1 MQLRQATLIIP
12 QTGERVKKRVTL
24 QSLDSEDDSLPS
36 NAESSGETSPLL
48 RRRSF
53 PSAYKRRDKRSKI
66 WHRCKTAAAQIRA
79 FMVSET
85 GVGVLKCSLAY
96 VIGSLATFVLPIS
109 SLLGQQDGK
118 HMVATITVYFHP
130 ARSIGSMLEAS
141 IFAFTAFVY
150 AAFICITGMGVSV
163 LFADKLNLMP
173 LGHAIVL
180 VVFIGGGLGFVGWI
194 KQKLGDPLVNVA
206 CSLACLAIITVLTKE
221 GAVQAGDFS
230 FAKIWQVL
238 KMVIMGVVATMAV
251 SFLIFPISART
262 RLRKDMIDVTDSLAD
277 MLAVITSSFLSGV
290 EEELSQPRFSDATE
304 RHKKS
309 YSTLGQNLKEAKYE
323 NYLLG
328 TERRYSIEARLV
340 YCVQRITQSIGGLRS
355 AAAMQFV
362 VVKEPAPG
370 SRPERPMRDLDSY
383 GSAWSTPLSFRSPT
397 RTFSSEVSASTLP
410 AIDEMPD
417 EEDRDDG
424 ATGEARAPQTSHFK
438 SPAEIFSLFIAHLG
452 PCMHSMAFTLKEI
465 LNELPYGS
473 APKYE
478 IKVNPKFRS
487 SLQHA
492 LELYTS
498 ARDEALKVV
507 YNPKDLDPNRPI
519 EVQADWEEAAAS
531 CGHFSFCLIEVAE
544 QITEYL
550 RILDELQ
557 LELGE
562 QPKGHRSWHWLMFW
576 KPSGDCSQ
584 ASGIDPYL
592 AALVD
597 HAGNLD
603 LEINLPAPKGP
614 STSNS
619 ISSAYERSPQKT
631 RFFQQIWTKL
641 AVLRRDDTKF
651 AVKVGIGAA
660 LFALPSYIS
669 RTRPV
674 YSHWRGEWGLV
685 SYMLVCSMTIG
696 ASNTT
701 GYSRF
706 LGTFIGA
713 ICAIVAW
720 EVADDN
726 PAILALLGWIMA
738 CCTAY
743 IIVARGKGPM
753 GRYIML
759 TYNLSALY
767 AYSLSV
773 KDEQNDE
780 DEGGTRPFIMEIT
793 LHRVAAVLSGCIW
806 GLIITRVVWPISAR
820 QKLKDGLSLIW
831 LRMGLIWKR
840 DPLAMFLDGEHPNYY
855 MNLREEF
862 ELQKFLSTLEK
873 MRDSAKSEFELRGPF
888 PDKVYGRILTST
900 GRMLEAFHAMNVV
913 ILKDLV
919 GKKGELE
926 LLKATKR
933 ERAQLCSRISHLF
946 SVLASSMKLEYPV
959 NDALPN
965 TDHTRD
971 RLLARIFAY
980 RKNEAAANETTNE
993 DFGLL
998 YAYALVTGQLSQE
1011 IKQVLREV
1019 ENLFGVLDEEL
1030 LKLQ

>member
-1 MQLRQATLIIP
+1 ML
-12 QTGERVKKRVTL
+12 
-24 QSLDSEDDSLPS
+24 
-36 NAESSGETSPLL
+36 
-48 RRRSF
+48 
-53 PSAYKRRDKRSKI
+53 
-66 WHRCKTAAAQIRA
+66 
-79 FMVSET
+79 SET
-85 GVGVLKCSLAY
+85 GLGVLKCSFAY
-96 VIGSLATFVLPIS
+96 VLGSLATFVLPMS
-109 SLLGQQDGK
+109 SFLGQQDGK

-130 ARSIGSMLEAS
+130 ARSIGSMLEALVC
-141 IFAFTAFVY
+141 AFSAFIY
-150 AAFICITGMGVSV
+150 AAFVCVTSMAVSV
-163 LFADKLNLMP
+163 LFTDTLNLMP

-180 VVFIGGGLGFVGWI
+180 VVFIGGGLGFVGWV

-230 FAKIWQVL
+230 FAKIGQVL

-251 SFLIFPISART
+251 SFLIFPISARSK
-262 RLRKDMIDVTDSLAD
+262 LRKDMIDVTDSLAD
-277 MLAVITSSFLSGV
+277 MFAIITSSFLSGT
-290 EEELSQPRFSDATE
+290 EEELSQVPFVDATE
-304 RHKKS
+304 RHKKC
-309 YSTLGQNLKEAKYE
+309 YSTLGKNLREARYE
-323 NYLLG
+323 NYVLG

-340 YCVQRITQSIGGLRS
+340 HCVQRITQSIGGLRS
-355 AAAMQFV
+355 AAAMQFAV
-362 VVKEPAPG
+362 LKEPAPG
-370 SRPERPMRDLDSY
+370 SRAERSTRGLDSY
-383 GSAWSTPLSFRSPT
+383 GSIWSTPVSFRTPS
-397 RTFSSEVSASTLP
+397 RTGSDELNASTLP
-410 AIDEMPD
+410 AIDEVPD
-417 EEDRDDG
+417 EEDRDND
-424 ATGEARAPQTSHFK
+424 AIVRAGDRRASHFK
-438 SPAEIFSLFIAHLG
+438 TPAEIFSLFIAHLG

-465 LNELPYGS
+465 LDELPYGP

-478 IKVNPKFRS
+478 IKVNPKFRT
-487 SLQHA
+487 SLQRA

-498 ARDEALKVV
+498 AREEALKVV
-507 YNPKDLDPNRPI
+507 YNQNDMDRNRPI

-544 QITEYL
+544 QVTEYL
-550 RILDELQ
+550 RILDELE
-557 LELGE
+557 LEVE
-562 QPKGHRSWHWLMFW
+562 ERADWSRSWNWLKFW
-576 KPSGDCSQ
+576 KSSRDRSQ
-584 ASGIDPYL
+584 ASGIDPDL

-597 HAGNLD
+597 HADNLD
-603 LEINLPAPKGP
+603 LEINLPKAAEQ
-614 STSNS
+614 STSNL
-619 ISSAYERSPQKT
+619 ISSVYEKSPKKT
-631 RFFQQIWTKL
+631 RFFHHVWTML
-641 AVLRRDDTKF
+641 SVFRRDDTKF
-651 AVKVGIGAA
+651 AIKVGIGAT
-660 LFALPSYIS
+660 LFALPSYIT
-669 RTRPV
+669 RTRPI

-713 ICAIVAW
+713 MCAIGAW

-726 PAILALLGWIMA
+726 PFILALLGWMMA
-738 CCTAY
+738 YWTAY

-780 DEGGTRPFIMEIT
+780 DEGGARPLIVEIT
-793 LHRVAAVLSGCIW
+793 LHRVVAVLSGCVW
-806 GLIITRVVWPISAR
+806 GLIITRMVWPISAR

-840 DPLAMFLDGEHPNYY
+840 DPLAMFLDGEHPNHY

-873 MRDSAKSEFELRGPF
+873 MRDSAKSEFELKGPF
-888 PDKVYGRILTST
+888 PDKVYGRILKST
-900 GRMLEAFHAMNVV
+900 GHMLDAFHAMNVV
-913 ILKDLV
+913 ILKDVV

-926 LLKATKR
+926 LLKATTR

-946 SVLASSMKLEYPV
+946 SVLASSMKLEYPL

-980 RKNEAAANETTNE
+980 RKDEAAANGTTDE

-1011 IKQVLREV
+1011 IKEVLREV
-1019 ENLFGVLDEEL
+1019 ENLFGVLDEDL